1 MDSFTEQMLNLGHL
15 GEMLTALSEMGTGPG
30 SHGASGGMMVN
41 AVFVFCVSGRWSFSG
56 GQ

>member
-1 MDSFTEQMLNLGHL
+1 MDNFTEQTLNLGRF
-15 GEMLTALSEMGTGPG
+15 GEMLTALSEMGTGSG
-30 SHGASGGMMVN
+30 SRGASDDGEVN